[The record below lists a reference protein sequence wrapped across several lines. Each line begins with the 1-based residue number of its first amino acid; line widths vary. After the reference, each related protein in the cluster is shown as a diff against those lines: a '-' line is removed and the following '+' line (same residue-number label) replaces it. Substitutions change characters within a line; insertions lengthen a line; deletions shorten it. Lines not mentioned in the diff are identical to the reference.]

1 MPTPVLAFEIV
12 RRRAAGAVNFT
23 ASHNPPRYLGIKFST
38 SDGAPALPE
47 TTARIETAIGA
58 LDAVEPPPD
67 SSVPAAVRSRSRNT
81 SPTSRA
87 KVDAAAIVANDPHFS
102 LDFRFGTSAGFL
114 DGFLEKAGA
123 RLALRNAKRDP
134 LFGGE
139 SPQCGEKEL
148 AGLGDEVRSC
158 ESRLGLACDG
168 DADRF
173 GVLDDRGVY
182 VQPNLVLALLARD
195 LLGRKGKRGGVA
207 RSVATTH
214 ALDAV
219 AAKFGVPFYET
230 PVGFKYI
237 GEKLIAK
244 EIVFGG
250 EESAGLT
257 VEGHV
262 PEKDGIL
269 ADLLVA
275 EMCGATGK
283 TIGELASG
291 ARRRDRPVPLHA
303 PRPAAHAGR
312 GRPSRRAQGVAAG
325 PRRETTRG
333 VGERDRRNQ
342 VDFGRGFVDSDS
354 GVGHGASRPPLRRS
368 PIGRGGRRA
377 RAVGPGARER
387 VVTFAIEDVYAREIL
402 DSRGNPTIEVE
413 VLLSGGATG
422 RAGVPSGASTGE
434 REALELRDGDPKR
447 YGGKGVLKA
456 VGHVNG
462 EIVEELKGADA
473 RDQALVDR
481 ILVELD
487 GTPNKSRLGANATL
501 GVSLAVA
508 HAAAKA
514 SGLPL
519 YRYLGGAGG
528 RTLPVPM
535 MNLIN
540 GGAHADNRLDPQE
553 FMACPIGFET
563 FSDALRAGVETFH
576 ALKKLLH
583 SRGLSTAVGDEGGF
597 APDIGTAREALDLL
611 VEAIGKAGYAAGDD
625 IVVALDPAAS
635 EFFRDGQYVL
645 SGEGKTLDSKGMVA
659 YWEELAA
666 DYPIASIEDG
676 LAEGDRSGWIAMT
689 ERLGEKMLLVGDD
702 VFVTN
707 SEILARGI
715 EDGIAN
721 ALLVKLNQV
730 GTVTETLE
738 AVRLAQTSGY
748 RTVVSHRSGE
758 TCDDSIADLAVAVNS
773 GLIKTGSASRGERL
787 SKYNRLLAIEED
799 LAEAGVFA
807 GRSAFP
813 S

>member
-1 MPTPVLAFEIV
+1 
-12 RRRAAGAVNFT
+12 
-23 ASHNPPRYLGIKFST
+23 
-38 SDGAPALPE
+38 
-47 TTARIETAIGA
+47 
-58 LDAVEPPPD
+58 
-67 SSVPAAVRSRSRNT
+67 
-81 SPTSRA
+81 
-87 KVDAAAIVANDPHFS
+87 
-102 LDFRFGTSAGFL
+102 
-114 DGFLEKAGA
+114 
-123 RLALRNAKRDP
+123 
-134 LFGGE
+134 
-139 SPQCGEKEL
+139 
-148 AGLGDEVRSC
+148 
-158 ESRLGLACDG
+158 
-168 DADRF
+168 
-173 GVLDDRGVY
+173 
-182 VQPNLVLALLARD
+182 
-195 LLGRKGKRGGVA
+195 
-207 RSVATTH
+207 
-214 ALDAV
+214 
-219 AAKFGVPFYET
+219 
-230 PVGFKYI
+230 
-237 GEKLIAK
+237 
-244 EIVFGG
+244 
-250 EESAGLT
+250 
-257 VEGHV
+257 
-262 PEKDGIL
+262 
-269 ADLLVA
+269 
-275 EMCGATGK
+275 
-283 TIGELASG
+283 
-291 ARRRDRPVPLHA
+291 
-303 PRPAAHAGR
+303 
-312 GRPSRRAQGVAAG
+312 
-325 PRRETTRG
+325 
-333 VGERDRRNQ
+333 
-342 VDFGRGFVDSDS
+342 
-354 GVGHGASRPPLRRS
+354 
-368 PIGRGGRRA
+368 
-377 RAVGPGARER
+377 
-387 VVTFAIEDVYAREIL
+387 VTFAIDEVYAREIL

-434 REALELRDGDPKR
+434 REAIELRDGDPKR
-447 YGGKGVLKA
+447 YGGKGVLNA
-456 VGHVNG
+456 IGHVNG
-462 EIVEELKGADA
+462 EIGEGLKGADS

-508 HAAAKA
+508 RAAAEA
-514 SGLPL
+514 SNLPL
-519 YRYLGGAGG
+519 YHYLGGAEG

-563 FSDALRAGVETFH
+563 FSEALRAGVETFH

-583 SRGLSTAVGDEGGF
+583 ARGLSTAVGDEGGF

-611 VEAIGKAGYAAGDD
+611 VEAIGKAGYEAGDD

-635 EFFRDGQYVL
+635 EFFRDGKYVL
-645 SGEGKTLDSKGMVA
+645 AGEGKTLDSNGMLA

-689 ERLGEKMLLVGDD
+689 EHLGEKMLLVGDD

-715 EDGIAN
+715 QDGIAN

-738 AVRLAQTSGY
+738 AVKLAQTSGY

-799 LAEAGVFA
+799 LAEVGVFA